1 MAGPVSQNTVR
12 NRLLR
17 CMAAEDFALLQP
29 HLEPVGLPGRT
40 TVESPGKPIE
50 SACFVESGICS
61 IIVIGGNDEQSEV
74 GHVGREGMSGRAILL
89 GSRRPSNQMLVQV
102 SGTALAIGAVPL
114 LDAMERSRS
123 LRNLLFRYV
132 QTVDVQVAHTILA
145 ATRFNV
151 HQRLARWLLMCHDRL
166 DGNDL
171 PLTHELLSL
180 MLSVRRASVTQEI
193 QVLEGLGAV
202 RATRGNIRIVDRA
215 RLAQLTAG
223 CYGIPEREYDKLI
236 QPARAPETRSA
247 ASR

>member
-1 MAGPVSQNTVR
+1 MAVPVSQDSVR

-17 CMAAEDFALLQP
+17 SMAAEDFALLRS
-29 HLEPVGLPGRT
+29 HLTPVELTLRSIIET
-40 TVESPGKPIE
+40 PGKPIE
-50 SACFVESGICS
+50 SACFIESGICS
-61 IIVIGGNDEQSEV
+61 IVVVGSNDEQSEV

-89 GSRRPSNQMLVQV
+89 GSRRPSNRMLIQV
-102 SGTALAIGAVPL
+102 SGSALSIGAMPL
-114 LDAMERSRS
+114 LDAIERSRT
-123 LRNLLFRYV
+123 LRDLLFRYI

-166 DGNDL
+166 DGHDL

-193 QVLEGLGAV
+193 QVLEGLGAIK
-202 RATRGNIRIVDRA
+202 ATRGNIRIVDRT
-215 RLAQLTAG
+215 RLINLTAG

-236 QPARAPETRSA
+236 QPARATEARA
-247 ASR
+247 ANR